1 MLNFC
6 RIILVLWISNAFAAE
21 ISSKK
26 FENDNCK
33 YAPGHWEGTGQIVL
47 DKCVCTA
54 KSSKW
59 DVEDFNGDGSTLVI
73 IR

>member
-1 MLNFC
+1 MLNFKTT
-6 RIILVLWISNAFAAE
+6 ILLFLLSNAFATE
-21 ISSKK
+21 KLSQET
-26 FENDNCK
+26 ENDNCK
-33 YAPGHWEGTGQIVL
+33 YAPGHWEGTGQIVFS
-47 DKCVCTA
+47 DCVCTA